1 MNTPRRPARRLALAS
16 LIGMGLGC
24 AAIVGSA
31 GARDYSQ
38 PRDQN
43 EPTPTVDDQTRL
55 EEASRH
61 LNAERTTP
69 TPGLTDA
76 AGRPIPQPP
85 PAVAEP
91 LPEAMQGVGLD
102 EKLGDKLPLDLAF
115 TDKHGNA
122 VTLGD
127 YFNDGKPVLLNPI
140 YYKCPMLCGL
150 ISQGLTDGL
159 RQVKFNPGD
168 DFTVLSISFNPDET
182 PELARANA
190 DATFARLAR
199 PQAQAG
205 WHHLVGDA
213 ENIDRL
219 LAATGF
225 NIKLQPDGE
234 YAHPAAVVLI
244 SPDGTITRYLA
255 NTSFDPNTL
264 RRAIVEAGEGT
275 VGSFLDV
282 LVLTCL
288 QFNHAT
294 GNYEL
299 AMGAMRIG
307 AVLTVAALGVGIGGM
322 LWLDRRRRPPHRP
335 TPPTTPATA

>member
-1 MNTPRRPARRLALAS
+1 MIARRPSRLALAAS
-16 LIGMGLGC
+16 VATLGLAC
-24 AAIVGSA
+24 AMA
-31 GARDYSQ
+31 GASLARNYDKGTTDA
-38 PRDQN
+38 P
-43 EPTPTVDDQTRL
+43 PTD
-55 EEASRH
+55 
-61 LNAERTTP
+61 AERHRAAADQLRAEPTTP
-69 TPGLTDA
+69 TRGLTDA

-91 LPEAMQGVGLD
+91 LPEALQDVGLD
-102 EKLGDKLPLDLAF
+102 EKLGDKVPADLAF

-127 YFNDGKPVLLNPI
+127 FLNQGKPILLNPV
-140 YYKCPMLCGL
+140 YFKCPMLCGL

-159 RQVKFNPGD
+159 RQVKFTPGEE
-168 DFTVLSISFNPDET
+168 FIVLTPSFNPAET
-182 PELARANA
+182 PDLARANA
-190 DATFARLAR
+190 DATFSRLAR
-199 PQAQAG
+199 PDAHDG
-205 WHHLVGDA
+205 WHHLVADQ

-234 YAHPAAVVLI
+234 YAHPAAIVLLA
-244 SPDGTITRYLA
+244 PDGTITRYLA

-264 RRAIVEAGEGT
+264 RRGIVEAGEGQ

-282 LVLTCL
+282 IVLTCL

-299 AMGAMRIG
+299 AMGVMRAG
-307 AVLTVAALGVGIGGM
+307 AAATVLTLVVGIGGM
-322 LWLDRRRRPPHRP
+322 LWLDRRRRAPRSTPQPP
-335 TPPTTPATA
+335 TPVAA